1 MKTLL
6 ATLAI
11 SSAVQSTEHY
21 AERNIKILE
30 NGTISAG
37 FFDYTMGGENWQT

>member
-11 SSAVQSTEHY
+11 SSAVQSTDQYSDREHY
-21 AERNIKILE
+21 AERKILE
-30 NGTISAG
+30 YGTTSSG
-37 FFDYTMGGENWQT
+37 FFDYT